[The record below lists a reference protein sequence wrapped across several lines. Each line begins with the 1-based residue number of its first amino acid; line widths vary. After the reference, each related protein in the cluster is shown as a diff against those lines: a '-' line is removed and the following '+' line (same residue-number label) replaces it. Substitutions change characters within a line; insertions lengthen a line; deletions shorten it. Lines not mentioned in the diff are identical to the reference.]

1 VIELALLV
9 AGVIASII
17 LSATGAALSRRR
29 RRRRYQHRLGGDGCD
44 GGVEEAQ
51 L

>member
-1 VIELALLV
+1 MIELALLV

-29 RRRRYQHRLGGDGCD
+29 RRRYQHRLGGDGCD